1 MFDAELTPTEQRV
14 LGCLIE
20 KQLSTPDYYPLTLNA
35 LVNACNQSTN
45 RDPVLAL
52 TEQVVMEALQDLRD
66 SQAVWF
72 VGAAGSRVQK
82 YDHRVAESL
91 GLSVQECAILAELL
105 LRGPQTPGELRNHG
119 TRMYAFQDL
128 QEVETVLEVMLEAE
142 RPLVAKLPRQPGTK
156 ETRYAHL
163 LGGAPEHP
171 APAAAPVA
179 GPSRTALLEGEV
191 ATLREELAQLR
202 TEFEAFRRQFE

>member
-1 MFDAELTPTEQRV
+1 MFDANLSATEQRV
-14 LGCLIE
+14 LGCLLE

-52 TEQVVMEALQDLRD
+52 DEVAAMEALQELRD
-66 SQAVWF
+66 RQAVWF
-72 VGAAGSRVQK
+72 VGSAGSRVQK
-82 YDHRVAESL
+82 YEHRLAEAL
-91 GLSVQECAILAELL
+91 GLSVQECAILGELL
-105 LRGPQTPGELRNHG
+105 LRGPQTPGELRNRS

-128 QEVETVLEVMLEAE
+128 AEVEAVLLVMLEAE

-163 LGGAPEHP
+163 LGE
-171 APAAAPVA
+171 APAAPAASFATPPA
-179 GPSRTALLEGEV
+179 PSRTAQLEADVEALKEG
-191 ATLREELAQLR
+191 LAQLR
-202 TEFEAFRRQFE
+202 AEFEAFKGQF

>member
-1 MFDAELTPTEQRV
+1 MFETPLTPTEQRV
-14 LGCLIE
+14 LGCLVE

-52 TEQVVMEALQDLRD
+52 AEEAVMEALQDLRD
-66 SQAVWF
+66 RQAVWF

-82 YDHRVAESL
+82 YDHRLGESL

-105 LRGPQTPGELRNHG
+105 LRGPQTPGELRNRS
-119 TRMYAFQDL
+119 TRMYPFQDL
-128 QEVETVLEVMLEAE
+128 PEAE
-142 RPLVAKLPRQPGTK
+142 AVLALMCEAEPPLVTRLPRQPGTK

-163 LGGAPEHP
+163 LGGPP
-171 APAAAPVA
+171 AEPAAAAPA
-179 GPSRTALLEGEV
+179 PSRAAALDAEV
-191 ATLREELAQLR
+191 AAMRAELAQLR
-202 TEFEAFRRQFE
+202 ADFEAFKGQF

>member
-1 MFDAELTPTEQRV
+1 MPDPRLTAVEQRV
-14 LGCLIE
+14 LGCLVE

-52 TEQVVMEALQDLRD
+52 DEAAVMEALQDLRD
-66 SQAVWF
+66 GQKVWF

-82 YDHRVAESL
+82 YGHRLAESL

-105 LRGPQTPGELRNHG
+105 LRGPQTPGELRNRS
-119 TRMYAFQDL
+119 TRMYPFPDL
-128 QEVETVLEVMLEAE
+128 AEVEAVLALMLEAE
-142 RPLVAKLPRQPGTK
+142 EPLLARLPRQPGTK

-163 LGGAPEHP
+163 LGDAPEP
-171 APAAAPVA
+171 AAPAQAP
-179 GPSRTALLEGEV
+179 PSRAAALEAEIAELRAEMGK
-191 ATLREELAQLR
+191 LRE
-202 TEFEAFRRQFE
+202 EFEAFRQQFD